1 MVQLRS
7 HVWLLA
13 NPWAAAHQASL
24 SFTVFWSLLKLK
36 SIESVMLSNHLVLCH
51 PLFLL
56 PSIFPSTREL
66 SNELVLHIRWP
77 KDWSF
82 SFSIS
87 SSNEY
92 SGRVSFRTDR
102 YDLLAVRG
110 TVRVLSSTT
119 VQFFSAQPSLRS
131 NSHIHTWL
139 LEKTQLWL
147 DGPLLAKQCLCFL
160 AEAH

>member
-1 MVQLRS
+1 MKNFIFNVRKILLHSIQFSRS
-7 HVWLLA
+7 VMSDSA
-13 NPWAAAHQASL
+13 TPWTAAHLASL
-24 SFTVFWSLLKLK
+24 SFTIFWSFLKLK

-56 PSIFPSTREL
+56 PSIFPSIREL

-92 SGRVSFRTDR
+92 SGLISFRTDR
-102 YDLLAVRG
+102 YDLLVVQEIAKSLLQHHSSILQCAAFI
-110 TVRVLSSTT
+110 TV
-119 VQFFSAQPSLRS
+119 
-131 NSHIHTWL
+131 
-139 LEKTQLWL
+139 
-147 DGPLLAKQCLCFL
+147 
-160 AEAH
+160 

>member
-1 MVQLRS
+1 MKTQNSQARWDFIFNLVSFQFSSVQSLSPVR
-7 HVWLLA
+7 LFA
-13 NPWAAAHQASL
+13 TPWAAACQASQ
-24 SFTVFWSLLKLK
+24 SFTISHFLPKLM
-36 SIESVMLSNHLVLCH
+36 SIESMMPFNHLILCH

-92 SGRVSFRTDR
+92 SGLVSFRTDR

-131 NSHIHTWL
+131 NSHIHT
-139 LEKTQLWL
+139 
-147 DGPLLAKQCLCFL
+147 
-160 AEAH
+160 